1 MKNQK
6 ILITGGAGFM
16 GSSLVRRLLKEDVDI
31 RVLDNHQRGKGSR
44 LDDILS
50 KIEFLE
56 GDIRDEKIVEKACKG
71 VDVVF
76 HLAYLNGTK
85 FFYEKPDIVLDIA
98 VSGINNIIKSSIK
111 NNVSDFYLASSSEV
125 YQTPNHIPTSEKVSL
140 LIPDILNPRYSYG
153 GGKILCELMTV
164 NYGKKYF
171 KKSVIFRPHNVYGP
185 NMGWEHVIP
194 NFITKINEN
203 IKKVKS
209 EHINLKIQ
217 GNGTETRAFIYID
230 DFIEGLIKVF
240 KKGKNLEIYN
250 IGTEEEISIEELST
264 KIGLYFNKNVKIIT
278 GDIQKGST
286 KRRCPDISKLKSLGF
301 SPNFT
306 LDDGIKIT
314 SDWYVQNQNSQIK
327 I

>member
-16 GSSLVRRLLKEDVDI
+16 GSSLVKQLLKKEFDI
-31 RVLDNHQRGKGSR
+31 RVLDNHQRGKRSR

-56 GDIRDEKIVEKACKG
+56 GDIRDQTIVEKACK
-71 VDVVF
+71 DIDIVF

-85 FFYEKPDIVLDIA
+85 FFYEKPDVVLDIA
-98 VSGINNIIKSSIK
+98 VSGINNIIKSSIN

-125 YQTPNHIPTSEKVSL
+125 YQTPDFIPTSEQVSL
-140 LIPDILNPRYSYG
+140 SIPDILNPRYSYG

-194 NFITKINEN
+194 NFITKIDEG
-203 IKKVKS
+203 IKKVNS
-209 EHINLKIQ
+209 GNVDLKIQ
-217 GNGTETRAFIYID
+217 GNGSETRAFIYID

-240 KKGKNLEIYN
+240 EKGKNLEIYN
-250 IGTEEEISIEELST
+250 IGTNEEISIKDLAE
-264 KIGLYFNKNVKIIT
+264 KIGLYFNKKIKIMT

-286 KRRCPDISKLKSLGF
+286 KRRCPDITKLKSLGF
-301 SPNFT
+301 LPKFT
-306 LDDGIKIT
+306 LEDGIKIT
-314 SDWYVQNQNSQIK
+314 SDWYTQEQNNLIK
-327 I
+327 N

>member
-16 GSSLVRRLLKEDVDI
+16 GSSLVKQLLKKDFDI

-56 GDIRDEKIVEKACKG
+56 GDIRDQTIVEKACKD
-71 VDVVF
+71 VDIVF

-85 FFYEKPDIVLDIA
+85 FFYEKPDVVLDIA
-98 VSGINNIIKSSIK
+98 VSGINNIIKSSIN

-125 YQTPNHIPTSEKVSL
+125 YQTPDFIPTSEQVSL
-140 LIPDILNPRYSYG
+140 SIPDILNPRYSYG

-171 KKSVIFRPHNVYGP
+171 KKRIFRPHNVYGP

-194 NFITKINEN
+194 NFITKIDEG
-203 IKKVKS
+203 IKKLTL
-209 EHINLKIQ
+209 EM
-217 GNGTETRAFIYID
+217 
-230 DFIEGLIKVF
+230 LI
-240 KKGKNLEIYN
+240 
-250 IGTEEEISIEELST
+250 
-264 KIGLYFNKNVKIIT
+264 
-278 GDIQKGST
+278 
-286 KRRCPDISKLKSLGF
+286 
-301 SPNFT
+301 
-306 LDDGIKIT
+306 
-314 SDWYVQNQNSQIK
+314 
-327 I
+327 